1 MRVRVSAEP
10 AAPQHGHAAT
20 TAWGRNDRVPPR
32 AEHEDELA
40 ERRGTS
46 ERNEVSSYLFS
57 PGRIAELRSVVSRVA
72 S

>member
-40 ERRGTS
+40 ERRG
-46 ERNEVSSYLFS
+46 VSSYLFLLD
-57 PGRIAELRSVVSRVA
+57 ASRNCVA

>member
-40 ERRGTS
+40 ERRGD
-46 ERNEVSSYLFS
+46 
-57 PGRIAELRSVVSRVA
+57 
-72 S
+72 

>member
-40 ERRGTS
+40 ERRGQVK
-46 ERNEVSSYLFS
+46 ERSKLLSLLS
-57 PGRIAELRSVVSRVA
+57 WTHRGIA
-72 S
+72 